1 MTVFCR
7 IYFFVLILSTHLFVC
22 GYDSQESKDNWSF
35 RKLEK
40 PKIPSVIDTKWVS
53 NEIDH
58 FVLNKLEQNNLSPP
72 LKAERQI
79 LIRRLSYNLIGL
91 PLSKDFQNL
100 PFTRLV
106 DKLIDS
112 SHYGEKWGRHWMDVV
127 RYADSNGLDENLA
140 FAHAWRYRDYI
151 IDSFNRDY
159 PYNEFIREQIA
170 GDLLSI
176 GKPFVESKRLRI
188 ATGFLA
194 LGPKL
199 LAEPDPVK
207 MEMDM
212 IDEQIDVVG
221 QAFLGLTIACARC
234 HDHMSDPISTDEYYK
249 LAGILKSTRTME
261 KVTRPTRWF
270 EHVISHPLDLKYYE
284 KFELLI
290 SAQKSLIKAFKEK
303 VNAELFAKG
312 KIKKLPKNPVNF
324 YSDAAKKELAEL
336 ENKLSVYEEKIP
348 KLDFCHGVEDGNV
361 TDLNTFLRGD
371 SDTLGEKQK
380 RGFLSIFPAKSGE
393 LPQNNQSGRLELANW
408 ITQNSQALLA
418 RVMVNRIWLW
428 HFGKGLVSTPDNFG
442 VSGAKP
448 THPELLEWLAC
459 FFIENNWSVKKVNKL
474 ILASSTWQSSSQV
487 NNESVELDPVNNLY
501 SRYPVRAMEAEDIRD
516 TWLSISG
523 DLNLTVGGKVFE
535 FENRKHIF
543 NVTSVDQTS
552 YESDRRSIYLPV
564 IRNHVYDFFKLFDFP
579 DPKIVQGERKH
590 LPTSQQALYL
600 MNSPFVQSVSKKIAQ
615 KIVTPNMRSSIG
627 DIFSKIYLREVDDH
641 ELLESIKYVN
651 QFPNAADS
659 LHPYASL
666 VQAMLCSNEF
676 LYIR

>member
-7 IYFFVLILSTHLFVC
+7 ICFFVLILSTYFFGY
-22 GYDSQESKDNWSF
+22 GYDSQESNDNWSF
-35 RKLEK
+35 KKLEK
-40 PKIPSVIDTKWVS
+40 PKVPNVFSKKWVT
-53 NEIDH
+53 NEIDY
-58 FVLNKLEQNNLSPP
+58 FVLNKLEQKKLSPP
-72 LKAERQI
+72 LRAERRI
-79 LIRRLSYNLIGL
+79 LLRRLSYNLIGL
-91 PLSKDFQNL
+91 PLSEDFQNL
-100 PFTRLV
+100 SFTRIV
-106 DKLIDS
+106 DELMDS
-112 SHYGEKWGRHWMDVV
+112 PHYGEKWGRHWMDVI

-140 FAHAWRYRDYI
+140 YAHAWRYRDYI
-151 IDSFNRDY
+151 IDSFNCDSSY
-159 PYNEFIREQIA
+159 DQFVREQIA
-170 GDLLSI
+170 GDLLSV
-176 GKPFVESKRLRI
+176 GKPFPEYKKLRI

-234 HDHMSDPISTDEYYK
+234 HDHMSDPISTDDYYK

-270 EHVISHPLDLKYYE
+270 EHVISDPLDLKYYE

-290 SAQKSLIKAFKEK
+290 SAQKSLIYSYKEK
-303 VNAELFAKG
+303 VNAELLAKG

-324 YSDAAKKELAEL
+324 YSDADKQELAEL
-336 ENKLSVYEEKIP
+336 ENKLSEYEEQIP
-348 KLDFCHGVEDGNV
+348 QLDFCHGVEDGNV
-361 TDLNTFLRGD
+361 TDLHTFLRGEP
-371 SDTLGEKQK
+371 DTLGEKQK
-380 RGFLSIFPAKSGE
+380 RGFLSIFPTENGE
-393 LPQNNQSGRLELANW
+393 LPQNNQSGRLELARW
-408 ITQNSQALLA
+408 ITQNSQSLLA

-428 HFGKGLVSTPDNFG
+428 NFGKGLVSTPDNFG
-442 VSGAKP
+442 LLGAKP
-448 THPELLEWLAC
+448 THPELLDWLAC

-487 NNESVELDPVNNLY
+487 NKESIDLDPVNNFY

-516 TWLSISG
+516 TWLSMTG

-543 NVTSVDQTS
+543 SVSSVDQTS

-564 IRNHVYDFFKLFDFP
+564 IRNHVYDFFKLFNFP
-579 DPKIVQGERKH
+579 DPKIVQGDRKH

-600 MNSPFVQSVSKKIAQ
+600 MNSPFVQSVSNKIAQ
-615 KIVTPNMRSSIG
+615 KIVTADMRSSIA
-627 DIFSKIYLREVDDH
+627 DIFLKIYLREVDEQ
-641 ELLESIKYVN
+641 ELLESVNYVN
-651 QFPNAADS
+651 QFPNASDS